1 VIVKM
6 LMPPRCF
13 SCGKELG
20 SKYEEFQARVA
31 SGEDPNKV
39 LDDMKITRY
48 CCRRM
53 LFTHVDLADEIMA
66 YPKF

>member
-1 VIVKM
+1 M

-20 SKYEEFQARVA
+20 SKYEEFQAKVSIA
-31 SGEDPNKV
+31 GDSPDKV
-39 LDDMKITRY
+39 LDDMGITRY